1 MWVLEARKDAEKI
14 TYPVVWE
21 NQKDADNVID
31 YDIRGEET
39 KDTSAMINANN
50 QTTTGMATVIP
61 WVNAPKLIEST
72 SIISTPVPWYI
83 YAVVNFR
90 WAYIN
95 EGTESL
101 IPSLSDQIWEPQFTT
116 QWVNNRFLRIPADWV
131 YKISITYPDLSTARY
146 SISYKF
152 FSSEKWEID
161 YVSPSNWDVTKDYT
175 LEMKKWEL
183 LSWTWTVIK
192 IDSTWW
198 WTVSPYFYWTIT
210 RLW

>member
-1 MWVLEARKDAEKI
+1 MWVLEARKDAEKVWF
-14 TYPVVWE
+14 PVVWE
-21 NQKDADNVID
+21 ENKDASNVID

-50 QTTTGMATVIP
+50 QTTTGMANVIP

-90 WAYIN
+90 WAYTN

-101 IPSLSDQIWEPQFTT
+101 IPALSNQMWEPQYTVQST
-116 QWVNNRFLRIPADWV
+116 RFLRIPADWV
-131 YKISITYPDLSTARY
+131 YKIHITYPDLTTARY
-146 SISYKF
+146 STSYRF
-152 FSSEKWEID
+152 FSSEAWQID
-161 YVSPSNWDVTKDYT
+161 SVAPGNWDEDRDYT
-175 LEMKKWEL
+175 LQMVKWEL
-183 LSWTWTVIK
+183 LSATATVIK
-192 IDSTWW
+192 TDPD
-198 WTVSPYFYWTIT
+198 WTGTISPYIYWTIT